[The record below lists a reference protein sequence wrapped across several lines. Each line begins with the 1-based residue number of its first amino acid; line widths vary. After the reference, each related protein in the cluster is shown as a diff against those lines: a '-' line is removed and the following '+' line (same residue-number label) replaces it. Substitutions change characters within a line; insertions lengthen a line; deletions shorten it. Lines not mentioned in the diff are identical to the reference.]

1 MADEF
6 VRANAGVPINA
17 PHRPIFRTDAVR
29 RYMQNQQKPVLPR
42 FVYPRALLYL
52 WILLGLLFL
61 AGGFVSRLIDANTVP
76 R

>member
-1 MADEF
+1 
-6 VRANAGVPINA
+6 
-17 PHRPIFRTDAVR
+17 
-29 RYMQNQQKPVLPR
+29 MQNLQKPVLQR
-42 FVYPRALLYL
+42 FVYPRTFLYL